1 MLCECLT
8 LQGNK
13 EPAWNSELVAMGYGP
28 PLPAPIPA
36 VQTTLSAIDLPELH
50 QFVQENDTAA
60 LANSDEEG
68 GQIPLLL
75 DSLDL
80 ALWTSLFVT
89 ATTDPAKTLA
99 NIKTAKTRLGDLLVQ
114 DEMETTKAIGLCS
127 MIEETLKLANNDA
140 LEGNSSQSAVVPVN
154 EGSGSN
160 NTSHPLLAKL
170 KISSTEMVSLE
181 DFSDDI
187 NSSQAEKE
195 KQTLVHTK
203 GPLVPVK
210 PPRCV
215 ELLVADHQHRMWA
228 IGNTNLMAPIS
239 VQMWKTWAGM
249 SEAEVEQCKQQAIN
263 NIGILRA
270 PVELLPAFSLNMFE
284 HSKCTT
290 NEVKLHTK
298 QDLPT
303 GYNRKDSHL
312 AELWNVQRPYMR
324 CLCNPRAISGC
335 KGSIVWF
342 DHAIWT
348 MINKLD
354 MFFPNLPT
362 NTTRFAAFMLW
373 LSSAAKIAVKTALVF
388 HTIREHMV
396 TAAIQLAENSSQKL
410 LPELKDAPLAVKI
423 ERLLKGP
430 KFSLLNPGSPSPAPS
445 PFKKQRIN
453 LNASPSPQGAN
464 GGRGRSPGGRGY
476 APRGGRFRGRG
487 SGRGFQPRD
496 GGQSTPP
503 SQASNTGTENTSGMG
518 GKSPIRG
525 RVLLWEGL

>member
-1 MLCECLT
+1 MLCDLT
-8 LQGNK
+8 LQSNK
-13 EPAWNSELVAMGYGP
+13 GPVWNNELVAMGYGP

-50 QFVQENDTAA
+50 RFVQECDTAA
-60 LANSDEEG
+60 LTNSDEEG

-89 ATTDPAKTLA
+89 ATNDPARTMA
-99 NIKTAKTRLGDLLVQ
+99 NIKSAQTKLGDLLAQ
-114 DEMETTKAIGLCS
+114 DELETTNAVGICS
-127 MIEETLKLANNDA
+127 MIEETLKLANSDA
-140 LEGNSSQSAVVPVN
+140 LDANSSHSAVVAVN
-154 EGSGSN
+154 EGTGVN
-160 NTSHPLLAKL
+160 NSVHPLLAKL
-170 KISSTEMVSLE
+170 KISLLEMVGLE
-181 DFSDDI
+181 DFTEDI
-187 NSSQAEKE
+187 HSSQAEKE

-239 VQMWKTWAGM
+239 VQMWKTWAGL
-249 SEAEVEQCKQQAIN
+249 SDAEIEQCKQQALN
-263 NIGILRA
+263 NIGVLRA
-270 PVELLPAFSLNMFE
+270 PVDLLPAFSLNMFE

-324 CLCNPRAISGC
+324 CLCNPRAVSGC

-348 MINKLD
+348 MINKLE
-354 MFFPNLPT
+354 MFFPNQPT
-362 NTTRFAAFMLW
+362 NNTRFAAFMLW
-373 LSSAAKIAVKTALVF
+373 LSSAAKIAVKAALVF
-388 HTIREHMV
+388 HTTREHMV
-396 TAAIQLAENSSQKL
+396 TAATQLAENSTQKI

-430 KFSLLNPGSPSPAPS
+430 KFSLMHPGSPSPAPS
-445 PFKKQRIN
+445 PNKRQRLN
-453 LNASPSPQGAN
+453 LNASPAQGGN

-476 APRGGRFRGRG
+476 TPRGGRFRGRG
-487 SGRGFQPRD
+487 NGRGFQARE
-496 GGQSTPP
+496 GTQGTPP
-503 SQASNTGTENTSGMG
+503 SQTRVAGTENTPGVG
-518 GKSPIRG
+518 GLSPLRG
-525 RVLLWEGL
+525 RVLLWEES